1 MAILTLSTVL
11 SQART
16 LLNDDTA
23 AQFPDPTIIPKVQLA
38 HQEMQTALWD
48 SNSPSVRGI
57 SGILTVPAN
66 TTAINPTST
75 PPLPTDYLTAF
86 KLMESPAGSQAGPW
100 VPMTEVFSIGDL
112 QLSAV
117 VPGATLIYWQNYQDF
132 ILLLGSTAQRF
143 LQIQYRRAI
152 TIPVVST
159 DSLGVPY
166 AEQYLSYRAAAMC
179 VGSLGSPDSL
189 KILSDMATANLA
201 KVISANRGM
210 QMARVKP

>member
-1 MAILTLSTVL
+1 VAILTLSTVL

-23 AQFPDPTIIPKVQLA
+23 VQFPDPTIIPKVQLA

-57 SGILTVPAN
+57 STILSVGAN
-66 TTAINPTST
+66 VTSITPLST
-75 PPLPTDYLTAF
+75 PALPTDYLTAF
-86 KLMESPAGSQAGPW
+86 KLMESPTNTQVGPW

-112 QLSAV
+112 QLSGV
-117 VPGATLIYWQNYQDF
+117 VPGATLIYWQNYQDYL
-132 ILLLGSTAQRF
+132 LLLGSTNQRYI
-143 LQIQYRRAI
+143 QIQYRRAI

-159 DSLGVPY
+159 DSLGIPY

-179 VGSLGSPDSL
+179 VGSLGNPESL

-210 QMARVKP
+210 QIARIKP